1 MICVCVC
8 ALCMKNWWV
17 TKDNN
22 MVKQWPTR
30 TSVLYGRSKC
40 SVSGDR
46 NNEKELEPRYMMTE
60 NWIGFI
66 A

>member
-1 MICVCVC
+1 
-8 ALCMKNWWV
+8 MKNWSV
-17 TKDNN
+17 TKDNK

-30 TSVLYGRSKC
+30 TSVLYSRSKC

-46 NNEKELEPRYMMTE
+46 NNEKELEPRHMMTE